1 MRSKL
6 WEETMNQEI
15 PIKEIDPPFL
25 KELQSD
31 LETIKNTLHKRLL
44 NINKDIRAIPISNKK
59 DRKTLKEYSKETDI
73 ELNKARNLIIK
84 VSKLKVKDYEEI
96 TKCKEEYLA
105 IKDNYYNPKNL
116 PNTFTHLLETTNA
129 CFLNTQDLSTPQQ
142 PKNPISNP
150 ERLPLC

>member
-25 KELQSD
+25 KELQND

-44 NINKDIRAIPISNKK
+44 SINKDIRAIPISNKK

-84 VSKLKVKDYEEI
+84 VSKLNVKDYEEI

-105 IKDNYYNPKNL
+105 IKDNYYNPKTI
-116 PNTFTHLLETTNA
+116 PK
-129 CFLNTQDLSTPQQ
+129 PQ
-142 PKNPISNP
+142 
-150 ERLPLC
+150 